1 MVGLF
6 QYCKRYIRKV
16 FGIPIQT
23 PKIYY
28 TEGILRPRSI
38 ITRCTVI
45 LQISTKGSNFRLDH
59 VDRLLGKRKLRT
71 HLQDKYSNRFCY
83 TFYEVTLIFFFL
95 LNLSKIIFVSL
106 KSNDRNSF
114 RLVPKTSFRFGFFNR
129 VYSDMMC

>member
-16 FGIPIQT
+16 FGILIQT

-45 LQISTKGSNFRLDH
+45 LQIFKIQKDLIFDQIMLIAYSVKKNSVLIY
-59 VDRLLGKRKLRT
+59 
-71 HLQDKYSNRFCY
+71 KYSNRFCY
-83 TFYEVTLIFFFL
+83 TFYEVTLIFFFF
-95 LNLSKIIFVSL
+95 NLSKIIFVSL

-114 RLVPKTSFRFGFFNR
+114 HLVPKPSFRFGFFNR